1 MILLIALCCSYSSI
15 RLSNEEI
22 HQWVHFLTHQLSTNI
37 NVIKLTL
44 AVIIACPNLTP

>member
-1 MILLIALCCSYSSI
+1 MILLIALLCSYSSI
-15 RLSNEEI
+15 RLNNDES
-22 HQWVHFLTHQLSTNI
+22 HQWVHFLTHQSTKHA